1 MVATEPTSLLESLGN
16 TITEAL
22 STFVDRISPKDK
34 KYAPFM
40 QPVDSNVMPLSGFM
54 VLRLQGPTRGHFWY
68 IRKLRIMQ
76 GTPANTVNGTLESTF
91 SGVAPQT
98 ITVPAGST
106 WTPLSLAFQYSTD
119 ATAGNRTVTITFKD
133 ANGRVLYQFATAFNQ
148 APSTANIQYSFG
160 PGVASTVDG
169 SPAIVTGPFPS
180 GLSLPAG
187 SQITISAQ
195 GLGAADTIS
204 NGTLDFIG
212 TGIRADVFICPDDL
226 RGIPSLAQCPMGSW
240 KDGLSNIPQVQ
251 DYGQGELRVGPQE
264 AVYVV
269 VSGNPTLIGQ
279 VFTAS
284 LEAYEYSDCDE
295 KVEWII

>member
-106 WTPLSLAFQYSTD
+106 WTPLSLAFQYST
-119 ATAGNRTVTITFKD
+119 
-133 ANGRVLYQFATAFNQ
+133 
-148 APSTANIQYSFG
+148 
-160 PGVASTVDG
+160 VDG

-240 KDGLSNIPQVQ
+240 KDGL
-251 DYGQGELRVGPQE
+251 
-264 AVYVV
+264 
-269 VSGNPTLIGQ
+269 
-279 VFTAS
+279 
-284 LEAYEYSDCDE
+284 
-295 KVEWII
+295 